1 MLREKTNRVPSLFP
15 LCVSADLGLAPVG
28 TKTSYILSGT
38 DGTGSYANW
47 IQVFSG
53 ERVKD
58 GDSIVYVDGW
68 VDGNSPYT
76 DPTSDLY
83 GTSDPTVGLISQS
96 PITIQIPSSFAVS
109 SISIRN
115 LDSDIDS
122 YYITYGCTID
132 RNNRADNTLAQNQN
146 L

>member
-1 MLREKTNRVPSLFP
+1 MGS
-15 LCVSADLGLAPVG
+15 SPVG
-28 TKTSYILSGT
+28 TKKSYTLNGT
-38 DGTGSYANW
+38 DGSVSYANW

-58 GDSIVYVDGW
+58 GDSIVYLDGW

-76 DPTSDLY
+76 DPTSDYY
-83 GTSDPTVGLISQS
+83 GTSDPTVGLAAQS
-96 PITIQIPSSFAVS
+96 PIIIQIPSPFAVS

-115 LDSDIDS
+115 LDTDIDT
-122 YYITYGCTID
+122 YFITYGCTVD
-132 RNNRADNTLAQNQN
+132 RNIKADNILAQNQN